1 MNERRFI
8 TTKGLLPT
16 STYYNVCFWPKDKRF
31 NDIFHIH
38 GGDYFK
44 TYKDENI
51 FLEDVKIPTFVP
63 TRVFGISKHDRL
75 VKGDNG
81 EVKLFPKFLDAI
93 EYIQNLT
100 DLKWDNLRSDMPI
113 AAVST
118 KTYGDEKGF
127 PVAYR
132 QWRAESHCNVN
143 HGYNMKFHFEFECCD
158 LDVRNWCVD
167 YGSLRSLKE
176 KLDDWFDHKTLV
188 SEDDPKI
195 ESFKKLAEEGL
206 ANITYVAAT
215 GCEALARFLWD
226 YSEAWLIEN
235 GYSPRVRMRRV
246 EVRET
251 AANMAYVTRD

>member
-1 MNERRFI
+1 MKFLTRKKVEVNGTFYETMF
-8 TTKGLLPT
+8 
-16 STYYNVCFWPKDKRF
+16 D
-31 NDIFHIH
+31 
-38 GGDYFK
+38 
-44 TYKDENI
+44 KDEFKFEIYCSQQN
-51 FLEDVKIPTFVP
+51 FLLVSKDDH
-63 TRVFGISKHDRL
+63 SKHQ
-75 VKGDNG
+75 
-81 EVKLFPKFLDAI
+81 FTKFLDAI
-93 EYIQNLT
+93 EFIENIT
-100 DLKWDNLRSDMPI
+100 NIKWDNLRSDMPI
-113 AAVST
+113 AAIST

-158 LDVRNWCVD
+158 LDERNWSVD
-167 YGSLRSLKE
+167 YGSLRTIKE
-176 KLDDWFDHKTLV
+176 ALDDWFDHKTLV
-188 SEDDPKI
+188 SEDDPKREI
-195 ESFKKLAEEGL
+195 FEILANEKLANLTWVE
-206 ANITYVAAT
+206 AT